1 MIKLNQPFTLKDAP
15 LDVLSIG
22 EILIDMISDSYHSL
36 TENNGFH
43 AFFGGSPANLCMNIN
58 RLGGKARLVA
68 AVGNDQFGDYLI
80 HHLEKEAIDT
90 TLIQRTEQSTSMV
103 VVNKSKGSPVPI
115 FYRGSDY
122 NIHLTDQLERAIR
135 QTKIMHISSW
145 PLSKQSSRRVI
156 YEAVKIAKEAEVL
169 VGFDPNYHPGLWD
182 DGEDGIKVM
191 KDMISQSG
199 IVKPSEDDAS
209 RLFGDDTPE
218 NQIEKFHML
227 GCPVVL
233 MTLGKDG
240 AIASMN
246 GEKTYY
252 QTKAT
257 KVVDTTGAGDA
268 FWSGFYTGITQG
280 KTVGQALDLG
290 FSTSA
295 YKLQFTGAVVELPHY
310 ENFIEKEPHL

>member
-1 MIKLNQPFTLKDAP
+1 MIKLDQPFTLREAP
-15 LDVLSIG
+15 IDVLSIG

-36 TENNGFH
+36 TEDNGFH

-58 RLGGKARLVA
+58 RLGGKAHLVA
-68 AVGNDQFGDYLI
+68 AVGKDRFGDYLI

-90 TLIQRTEQSTSMV
+90 TLIQRVDQSTSMV
-103 VVNKSKGSPVPI
+103 VVNKSKGSPIPI

-122 NIHLTDQLERAIR
+122 NIHLTDQLEQAIR

-145 PLSKQSSRRVI
+145 PLSKPSSRKVI
-156 YEAVKIAKEAEVL
+156 YDAVKIAKEVGVL

-182 DGEDGIKVM
+182 DGENGIEIM
-191 KDMISQSG
+191 KEMVSHSD
-199 IVKPSEDDAS
+199 IVKPSEDDAF

-218 NQIEKFHML
+218 NQIEKFHAL

-240 AIASMN
+240 AIASFDR
-246 GEKTYY
+246 EKTYY

-280 KTVGQALDLG
+280 KTVAQALDLG

-295 YKLQFTGAVVELPHY
+295 YKLQFTGAVVALPPYQELL
-310 ENFIEKEPHL
+310 KKALHL

>member
-1 MIKLNQPFTLKDAP
+1 MINLDQPFALKDAP
-15 LDVLSIG
+15 IDVLSIG
-22 EILIDMISDSYHSL
+22 EILIDMISDNYHSL
-36 TENNGFH
+36 TEDNGFH

-68 AVGNDQFGDYLI
+68 AVGKDPFGDYLM
-80 HHLEKEAIDT
+80 HHLEQAAIDT
-90 TLIQRTEQSTSMV
+90 TLIQRTDQSTSMV

-122 NIHLTDQLERAIR
+122 HIQLTDRLEQAIK
-135 QTKIMHISSW
+135 QTKIMHVSSW
-145 PLSKQSSRRVI
+145 PLSKPISRTVI
-156 YEAVKIAKEAEVL
+156 YDAVKIAKQAGVL
-169 VGFDPNYHPGLWD
+169 VGFDPNYHPGLWGD
-182 DGEDGIKVM
+182 DEGGIEIM
-191 KDMISQSG
+191 KEMVSQSD

-218 NQIEKFHML
+218 NQIEKFHQL

-240 AIASMN
+240 AIASFE

-280 KTVGQALDLG
+280 LSTAEALDLG

-295 YKLQFTGAVVELPHY
+295 YKLQFTGAVVDLPPYQELLK
-310 ENFIEKEPHL
+310 KELHL